1 MTQRIIREGT
11 LILCFLTGLFFLI
24 ALVTYSPGDP
34 GFSTTGDG
42 GDIENAV
49 GQSGAWIA
57 DLLLYLF
64 GFLAYIFPVALGL
77 KVVSLLRQS
86 DQPQEDF
93 SWAMFW
99 LKTTGVILL
108 AIGACALATMHFEIA
123 EDGAQLAGGII
134 GAMMVEVT
142 VPVFAVVGSTILY
155 FAIFLLGLTI
165 TVEISW
171 LRFIDRTGYWTLN
184 LFSASGT
191 GLRDWLAARKE
202 QQDTRPIVGTRKS
215 ALDV

>member
-1 MTQRIIREGT
+1 MRILVSNTARQRISVICEGGKIDYDSGHPNLESDRKYICRYLKSLKNKSNKKVDKEQQLSSMTQRIIREGT

-155 FAIFLLGLTI
+155 FA
-165 TVEISW
+165 
-171 LRFIDRTGYWTLN
+171 
-184 LFSASGT
+184 
-191 GLRDWLAARKE
+191 
-202 QQDTRPIVGTRKS
+202 
-215 ALDV
+215 